1 MTMLTQPPPDAPA
14 PPPSEAA
21 ILSQKKWKWLWVAGV
36 VSIIIVALAGLT
48 APLVVRKRTNCG
60 QTEEVSN
67 ARQIGLALS
76 EFENQYGSY
85 PDAATATRIRS
96 ETKTTLNL
104 GTKSSNDFFRQLL
117 AANITQ
123 SEKIFYAKG
132 SSVHKPDDVIAGAKA
147 LEKGEC
153 AFTYLLGASIRD
165 NPSRPLAVAPM
176 IPGTDR
182 FDPKPF
188 EGKAVIL
195 RIDNSV
201 TSLRIDKMGH
211 VNYGVGDLM
220 DPSNLIWDGHPPV
233 IAWPER

>member
-1 MTMLTQPPPDAPA
+1 MLPQPPPDAPA

-21 ILSQKKWKWLWVAGV
+21 ILSQKKLKWLWVAGV
-36 VSIIIVALAGLT
+36 VSIIIIALAGLT
-48 APLVVRKRTNCG
+48 APLVARKRIICD
-60 QTEEVSN
+60 QTEQVSN
-67 ARQIGLALS
+67 ARQIGLALF

-117 AANITQ
+117 AANFTQ
-123 SEKIFYAKG
+123 SEKMFYAKG
-132 SSVHKPDDVIAGAKA
+132 SSVHKSDDVIAGAKA

-153 AFTYLLGASIRD
+153 AFTYFLGASKLD
-165 NPSRPLAVAPM
+165 NPSRPLAAAPM

-195 RIDNSV
+195 RMDNSV
-201 TSLRIDKMGH
+201 STLRIDKMGH
-211 VNYGVGDLM
+211 VNDGGNLM
-220 DPSNLIWDGHPPV
+220 DPHHPLWDGRAPV
-233 IAWPER
+233 IAWPEL